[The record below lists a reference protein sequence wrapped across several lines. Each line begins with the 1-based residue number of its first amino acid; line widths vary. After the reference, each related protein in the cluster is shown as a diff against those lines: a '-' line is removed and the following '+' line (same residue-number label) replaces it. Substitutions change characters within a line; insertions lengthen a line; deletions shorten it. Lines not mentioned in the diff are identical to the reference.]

1 MALTM
6 IDPFF
11 EHYFGIYVLQ
21 LRSKTGSDTHT
32 LAYFAHNGMPKQFST
47 IWLDYLK
54 FAGVIGA

>member
-1 MALTM
+1 M